1 MKDKAGT
8 ASKAVKVGSKEK
20 KSNRE
25 QLDRQ
30 QPLDEQP
37 NPEEEAYQSGL
48 VRQEDFS
55 EEEEGFTM
63 DYEGQNDDTYE
74 EDVQPLS
81 KQPKRRRT
89 HLDEEGARVSQ
100 AGKDK
105 LPSQRPKTKA
115 RIRAS
120 VKDSSVDKEVT
131 GLSQA
136 EQSGGQ
142 SPHTPN
148 PSLPSYLPLP
158 LNPTLV
164 GAGIQNASSAN
175 ANHSI
180 TYSND
185 GDITTYPDRGRQEEF
200 PDDGLHSTPYSDRG
214 RQVEAGEASQTPY
227 SDRGRQVEAGETS
240 YNSVSR
246 LERLNKIKIDSAN
259 KQKIIRGLEIIR
271 SQESI
276 NLEDSDLMALNLTE
290 SQLDQITDMYSE
302 DPQPGKLKEQS
313 LLLTQDIKRLGK
325 NYTETHAKQF
335 VEWVRMT
342 DSSLPI
348 CQLVDRRARFTLDY
362 KFRSMAY
369 RFGHTPEYFLGWYE
383 T

>member
-1 MKDKAGT
+1 MRDKAGT
-8 ASKAVKVGSKEK
+8 AIKAVKVGRKGK

-30 QPLDEQP
+30 QPLDEQL
-37 NPEEEAYQSGL
+37 NPEELAYQSGR
-48 VRQEDFS
+48 VGPEDFS
-55 EEEEGFTM
+55 EEDEGYTM

-105 LPSQRPKTKA
+105 LPSLRPKTKA

-148 PSLPSYLPLP
+148 PSLPSYLNLP

-164 GAGIQNASSAN
+164 GAGISENASSAN
-175 ANHSI
+175 ANHSN
-180 TYSND
+180 TYRND
-185 GDITTYPDRGRQEEF
+185 GDITTLPDRGRQEEF

-227 SDRGRQVEAGETS
+227 SDRGRQVEAGEIS

-246 LERLNKIKIDSAN
+246 LERLTKIKIDSVSS
-259 KQKIIRGLEIIR
+259 QKINRGLEIIR
-271 SQESI
+271 SQESNYI
-276 NLEDSDLMALNLTE
+276 
-290 SQLDQITDMYSE
+290 
-302 DPQPGKLKEQS
+302 
-313 LLLTQDIKRLGK
+313 LLL
-325 NYTETHAKQF
+325 E
-335 VEWVRMT
+335 
-342 DSSLPI
+342 
-348 CQLVDRRARFTLDY
+348 
-362 KFRSMAY
+362 
-369 RFGHTPEYFLGWYE
+369 
-383 T
+383 

>member
-30 QPLDEQP
+30 QLLDEQP
-37 NPEEEAYQSGL
+37 NPEEEAYQSRL

-55 EEEEGFTM
+55 EEEEGLFM
-63 DYEGQNDDTYE
+63 DYEGHDYDTYE

-89 HLDEEGARVSQ
+89 YLDEEGARVSQ

-105 LPSQRPKTKA
+105 LPSLRPKTKA

-175 ANHSI
+175 ANHSN

-227 SDRGRQVEAGETS
+227 SDRGRQVEGGETS

-246 LERLNKIKIDSAN
+246 LDRLNKIKIDSVN

-302 DPQPGKLKEQS
+302 DPQPGKLKEPS
-313 LLLTQDIKRLGK
+313 LESNYILLL
-325 NYTETHAKQF
+325 E
-335 VEWVRMT
+335 
-342 DSSLPI
+342 
-348 CQLVDRRARFTLDY
+348 
-362 KFRSMAY
+362 
-369 RFGHTPEYFLGWYE
+369 
-383 T
+383 